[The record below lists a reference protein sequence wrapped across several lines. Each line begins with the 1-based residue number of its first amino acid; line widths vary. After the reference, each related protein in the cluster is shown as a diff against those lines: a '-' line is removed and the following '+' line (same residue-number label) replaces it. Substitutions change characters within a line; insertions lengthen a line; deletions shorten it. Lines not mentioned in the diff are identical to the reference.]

1 MQQIYMRTPM
11 RKCDQLCSFTETAL
25 WHGCFPVNLQQVFR
39 TPFPQNTFGGL
50 LFYIRTFPKPF
61 SFTFCTVNIFSREN
75 EGLHSKYIKVQSV
88 KMNDIKMVTALAL
101 IILDHTPQQIN
112 CYINLGQ
119 AEIIISYYSI
129 CSKTIQPLEWCK
141 FENIFSI
148 TCSYHGFIVKTFLCC
163 RISFAIPNLFL

>member
-1 MQQIYMRTPM
+1 MCYYQYVICKSSPPEVFRKRLSENMQQIYMRTPM
-11 RKCDQLCSFTETAL
+11 PKCDLLCSFIETAL

-61 SFTFCTVNIFSREN
+61 AFTFCTVNILSREN

-101 IILDHTPQQIN
+101 IILDHTPQ
-112 CYINLGQ
+112 
-119 AEIIISYYSI
+119 
-129 CSKTIQPLEWCK
+129 
-141 FENIFSI
+141 
-148 TCSYHGFIVKTFLCC
+148 
-163 RISFAIPNLFL
+163 